1 MAAVSR
7 DRIDKTNKDKVE
19 KAWKNVLTSRESKS
33 KAEFMQ
39 HE

>member
-1 MAAVSR
+1 MAAVCR
-7 DRIDKTNKDKVE
+7 DRVDKSDKDKVE

-39 HE
+39 QE